1 MLDRDELTPQF
12 EWLRGSKYYDQA
24 LGEAALAIELCAAGA
39 ADRADDPRADVTA
52 DANTVTDREQ
62 PNR

>member
-1 MLDRDELTPQF
+1 MLDRDELTPHF
-12 EWLRGSKYYDQA
+12 EWLSGSKYYDQA

-52 DANTVTDREQ
+52 DANIVTDREQ